1 MNIKSFITLIKERPV
16 LYDVRNPLFKNRREK
31 DKKFMEICTA
41 LHIPSKYLQ
50 KKDISFYSFVNQVVY
65 CKNDIYIFGYK
76 I

>member
-50 KKDISFYSFVNQVVY
+50 KKRY
-65 CKNDIYIFGYK
+65 
-76 I
+76 